1 MTKVTAPLL
10 TLNFTTLNWMS
21 QLIISTVNSVQDM
34 LVHLGFDNSVNSDGV
49 NEQPNNVHTDVR
61 MECIMPKVGQ
71 TVAI

>member
-34 LVHLGFDNSVNSDGV
+34 LVHLGFDNSVNSEGV
-49 NEQPNNVHTDVR
+49 NEQPNVHTDVR